1 MVYSQNQGSGLWVPQ
16 NAVQGM
22 SEMFRAQSSARRS
35 HSECLVADC
44 ANKAVKAHY
53 IPRNLLKKHL
63 SSEGKVIVLQVLPNG
78 LVQPKSVGL
87 QYSTLRFACQ
97 QHDAIFHPIDQDFDV
112 THVNLDLVL
121 LRAVLREIVE
131 TRAVSRAL
139 EESFPPHPMQ
149 AFSISRLNNIHDE
162 LLIARD
168 SLLNCIDGT
177 RRCEYCHVVREVPT
191 KCGVLGLSYAHGS
204 QLAQKDFHPL
214 FGEIRRTIDS
224 RQAGPIWGFSVLPL
238 IGRHVAVASYVEG
251 TPSSRYFRDFLN
263 LPPEDVAL
271 YVCSEVIT
279 FTENWVV
286 NPSIWGRLRRKR
298 QRSIQRAYNNIEQL
312 ITGEYTHTEFGDW
325 WRRHGHTSPPRDL
338 NFFDY

>member
-44 ANKAVKAHY
+44 LNKAVKAHY

-63 SSEGKVIVLQVLPNG
+63 SSEGKVIVLQVSPNG
-78 LVQPKSVGL
+78 SVQPKSVGL
-87 QYSTLRFACQ
+87 QYSSLRFACQ
-97 QHDAIFHPIDQDFDV
+97 QHDAIFRPIDQDFDA
-112 THVNLDLVL
+112 THANLDLVL

-131 TRAVSRAL
+131 TRVASR
-139 EESFPPHPMQ
+139 SVKDNFPYDPMR
-149 AFSISRLNNIHDE
+149 AFAISRLNNIHDQ

-168 SLLNCIDGT
+168 SLLNCIYGT
-177 RRCEYCHVVREVPT
+177 RKCEYHHVVREVPT
-191 KCGVLGLSYAHGS
+191 KRGVLGLSYAHGS
-204 QLAQKDFHPL
+204 QLAQKDFHPT

-224 RQAGPIWGFSVLPL
+224 RQAGPIWGFSVLPML
-238 IGRHVAVASYVEG
+238 GRHVAVASYVEG
-251 TPSSRYFRDFLN
+251 TTASRYFRDFLS

-286 NPSIWGRLRRKR
+286 SPSVWGRLGRRRRK
-298 QRSIQRAYNNIEQL
+298 SIQRAYDNIEQL
-312 ITGEYTHTEFGDW
+312 ATGGYTHTEFGDW
-325 WRRHGHTSPPRDL
+325 WRRHGHTSPPHDL
-338 NFFDY
+338 NFFEH